1 MKYLWTFLSGGA
13 LEAADNGG
21 FFSRFISFDAGSL
34 PATILNFS
42 GPTPWF
48 VLFVLITGLVVIFG
62 VQKGIENASRL
73 MMPVLAVLIVVIAL
87 YSLTI
92 PGALAGLKYYL
103 MPDFSQFS
111 ASTVL
116 GACGQMFYSM
126 SLAMGITITYGSYM
140 PKENL
145 LEHSV
150 TQIEIFDTLFAFFA
164 GLMIIPAVIA
174 FNGGDPSQVNSGPS
188 LMFISL
194 PMVFDSMK
202 FGTVIGAVF
211 FLLVLFAALT
221 SSIALMETLASV
233 IMDKFKL
240 KRIPATLIIIAIC
253 LAVGM
258 LSCLGYGPWESVT
271 IIGMQFLDFFDFI
284 SNSVLMPIVAVL
296 TCVLIGHVVGTKVV
310 ADEVKS
316 GAGSFHREKL
326 HRVMVRWIAP
336 ILLVAILVS
345 ELASKLF
352 GMFSI

>member
-1 MKYLWTFLSGGA
+1 MEKQERSSFSSRVGFVLAASGSAVGLGNLWRFPYLAARYGGGIFLLVYLILVVTFGFSLMITEFAIGRKTKLSCIGAYGALDKRFNFLGWIAAFVPLIITPYYCVIGGWVMKYLWTFISGGA

-21 FFSRFISFDAGSL
+21 FFSRFIGFDAGSL

-92 PGALAGLKYYL
+92 PGALAGVKYYL

-145 LEHSV
+145 L
-150 TQIEIFDTLFAFFA
+150 
-164 GLMIIPAVIA
+164 
-174 FNGGDPSQVNSGPS
+174 
-188 LMFISL
+188 
-194 PMVFDSMK
+194 
-202 FGTVIGAVF
+202 
-211 FLLVLFAALT
+211 
-221 SSIALMETLASV
+221 
-233 IMDKFKL
+233 
-240 KRIPATLIIIAIC
+240 
-253 LAVGM
+253 
-258 LSCLGYGPWESVT
+258 
-271 IIGMQFLDFFDFI
+271 
-284 SNSVLMPIVAVL
+284 
-296 TCVLIGHVVGTKVV
+296 
-310 ADEVKS
+310 
-316 GAGSFHREKL
+316 
-326 HRVMVRWIAP
+326 
-336 ILLVAILVS
+336 
-345 ELASKLF
+345 
-352 GMFSI
+352 